1 MTHAEL
7 DSRTGGKPPAAA
19 STPETTDVQTD
30 DGVRLTV
37 STWPACSADA
47 PVVLALHGITA
58 NRLAFLP
65 LIDALDGAATV
76 IAFDARGR
84 GRSDKPTDEGRY
96 GIRRHADDAACVLRA
111 LDVGPVVVVGQSMG
125 GWISA
130 QLAAHYPD
138 LVTAV
143 VLGDGGYFL
152 DLPSGCTPMAYVN
165 SVMGEGW
172 VQRVEAVLP
181 SRETAMTIFK
191 SAPPFR
197 DLWDAN
203 LEAMLNEGLE
213 DLPDGS
219 VHGRCVSVSAVSD
232 SLDYFR
238 LGSDGVPY
246 LRADLALLR
255 SPVHLVRAPR
265 GFELTPELSTPVMPE
280 EAVAEFRRTVPQ
292 LTVETVEDTNHY
304 TVNFGPRGVAAIAA
318 AVRRA
323 FE

>member
-1 MTHAEL
+1 MTQAEL
-7 DSRTGGKPPAAA
+7 DPRTVGSQVRP
-19 STPETTDVQTD
+19 STTTDVHAD

-37 STWPACSADA
+37 STWPGDSPDA

-84 GRSDKPTDEGRY
+84 GRSDKPADEDSY
-96 GIRRHADDAACVLRA
+96 GMRRHADDAACVARA
-111 LDVGPVVVVGQSMG
+111 LGVGPVVVVGQSMG
-125 GWISA
+125 GWIST

-138 LVTAV
+138 LVRAA
-143 VLGDGGYFL
+143 VLGDGGYFR
-152 DLPSGCTPMAYVN
+152 DLPSGCTPIAYVN

-172 VQRVEAVLP
+172 VQRLEAVLP
-181 SRETAMTIFK
+181 SREMAMSIFK

-197 DLWDAN
+197 DLWDAS
-203 LEAMLNEGLE
+203 LEAMLGESLE

-219 VHGRCVSVSAVSD
+219 VRGRCVSTAAVSD

-238 LGSDGVPY
+238 SGDDGTPY
-246 LRADLALLR
+246 LHTDLALIR
-255 SPVHLVRAPR
+255 CPFHLVRAPR
-265 GFELTPELSTPVMPE
+265 GFELTPELTTPVMPE
-280 EAVAEFRRTVPQ
+280 EAVAEFQGALPQ
-292 LTVETVEDTNHY
+292 LTVETVDDTNHY

-318 AVRRA
+318 AVRRVLG
-323 FE
+323 